1 MDSLDPEEPEWQ
13 ERAHFDNHYSPTS
26 PEDYIQLRLLTMMRF
41 YRKRL
46 PRYATFKDFSQ
57 WLIMIGTSVGALLA
71 YLGFAP
77 HVSITS
83 AGTASI
89 AAWMEFSATA
99 QKVSRYNG
107 IVVALSNI
115 LLWWDSMSSVDKASP
130 VNIDLLVQMGEATLN
145 AERGA
150 WLSAGAPKGEKKG
163 NGDQKRDEQDKSEKA
178 PS

>member
-1 MDSLDPEEPEWQ
+1 
-13 ERAHFDNHYSPTS
+13 
-26 PEDYIQLRLLTMMRF
+26 MRGG
-41 YRKRL
+41 
-46 PRYATFKDFSQ
+46 Q
-57 WLIMIGTSVGALLA
+57 
-71 YLGFAP
+71 
-77 HVSITS
+77 
-83 AGTASI
+83 
-89 AAWMEFSATA
+89 A